1 MEAEDKKERSEDE
14 LRKELEEAKEE
25 IKAGDIPKTAEE
37 RPTSGP
43 NAFWNQK
50 GTWWILIIVFAL
62 VLFLFLWMFLA
73 PASKL
78 P

>member
-1 MEAEDKKERSEDE
+1 MDTEDRKERNEED
-14 LRKELEEAKEE
+14 LRRREEEAVEM

-37 RPTSGP
+37 RPTTGP
-43 NAFWNQK
+43 NAFWGQK

-73 PASKL
+73 PSSKL
-78 P
+78 

>member
-37 RPTSGP
+37 RPTTGP
-43 NAFWNQK
+43 NAFWGQK

-73 PASKL
+73 PSSKL
-78 P
+78 